1 MFTPKRPCRWING
14 SNCAFSL
21 TQIRIS
27 NGSSETD
34 VNEFAV
40 IPWTR
45 PGARSAVT
53 TVTPV
58 ANWPSAK
65 RNSDVD
71 GVVGAMVEVFED
83 STDAA
88 TRSRAVCRIIANGD
102 REEV

>member
-1 MFTPKRPCRWING
+1 MFTPKRPCRWISG

-21 TQIRIS
+21 TQIRI
-27 NGSSETD
+27 NNRSSETE

-40 IPWTR
+40 MPWTS

-83 STDAA
+83 STDQAQG
-88 TRSRAVCRIIANGD
+88 RALASRIIIAKP
-102 REEV
+102 